1 MFLRNTA
8 RLAALGLLSFILVAC
23 GGSSSSTS
31 CASVN
36 ANCNDP
42 VQSFNALGADGPMAF
57 AIIELF
63 RLSDYLLSPI
73 GAPNLLDASARS
85 DANGQA
91 LGLNISQS
99 DGNGNPP
106 GAGPFVLQV
115 RVDAGTTLDTTTGA
129 EPVIKAVRSIITAAD
144 FAARSDTT
152 FFYAT
157 PLTTIGVD
165 QAIALAGS
173 TDTAD
178 VVNQMQAASTN
189 VLQAFGFGLDP
200 ASDIFRLAPVLD
212 PSTDGDLPTQSA
224 VAQYRAAIE
233 TVAEIVAQV
242 VASESVTATQIIDA
256 VSADMSNDPNAYV
269 GENPGNA
276 TVDALVTEVATVDT
290 NYLSANGRFPSNDGS
305 ANIEELLD
313 GELPNSAPLAGAI
326 NAAPQKADFDGDGSP
341 NDADSDNYDPTSSAD
356 TDGDTIDDSVDNC
369 PNDANGPSDPS
380 NQLDN
385 DGDGIGDVCDPD
397 ADGDGVNGDGA
408 GGPGDDDND
417 LNNMVITDAE
427 PSTGA
432 GDVPGDGIDDVGGNG
447 PNGPLNGPDNCVLGA
462 LDDLGNSISAARAEN
477 PDQTNTDVDL
487 NNNPDAFGDQCDND
501 ADGDSAPGDGSG
513 GPGTGPGSD
522 PDDLDPTVFPG
533 ETDADGVADVDDNCP
548 GTPNASQTAG
558 TTNAF
563 GKAEP
568 FGVACDFDDDGFPDT
583 AAEDIPGTLGDGIPV
598 DNCPMDANP
607 GQEDNDA
614 LTDPG
619 PPALPK
625 GDACDTD
632 DDNDSIPDGAD
643 PEPFVAVSSYHFD
656 LFYTQQSSAGSDF
669 QLATKSESVLQVA
682 APTIDTAT
690 SNDLDLGTDELGTG
704 NFNITSD
711 YETVQ
716 DTLDFAGAAC
726 TASNCFATAAATPT
740 MA

>member
-115 RVDAGTTLDTTTGA
+115 RVDAGTTLDTTTGS

-369 PNDANGPSDPS
+369 PAVPNAGQEN
-380 NQLDN
+380 L
-385 DGDGIGDVCDPD
+385 DGDALGDACDND
-397 ADGDGVNGDGA
+397 ADGDGVDGDGS
-408 GGPGDDDND
+408 GGPGADNND
-417 LNNMVITDAE
+417 LNAMVTTDAE
-427 PSTGA
+427 PSTG
-432 GDVPGDGIDDVGGNG
+432 GVDVPGDGVDDVGGTG
-447 PNGPLNGPDNCVLGA
+447 LN
-462 LDDLGNSISAARAEN
+462 
-477 PDQTNTDVDL
+477 
-487 NNNPDAFGDQCDND
+487 
-501 ADGDSAPGDGSG
+501 
-513 GPGTGPGSD
+513 
-522 PDDLDPTVFPG
+522 
-533 ETDADGVADVDDNCP
+533 
-548 GTPNASQTAG
+548 
-558 TTNAF
+558 
-563 GKAEP
+563 
-568 FGVACDFDDDGFPDT
+568 
-583 AAEDIPGTLGDGIPV
+583 
-598 DNCPMDANP
+598 
-607 GQEDNDA
+607 
-614 LTDPG
+614 
-619 PPALPK
+619 
-625 GDACDTD
+625 
-632 DDNDSIPDGAD
+632 
-643 PEPFVAVSSYHFD
+643 
-656 LFYTQQSSAGSDF
+656 
-669 QLATKSESVLQVA
+669 
-682 APTIDTAT
+682 
-690 SNDLDLGTDELGTG
+690 
-704 NFNITSD
+704 
-711 YETVQ
+711 
-716 DTLDFAGAAC
+716 
-726 TASNCFATAAATPT
+726 
-740 MA
+740 